1 MKIAIAIW
9 LALAAFT
16 HAAGLEFERLLEEV
30 KAPADAST
38 VTADFKFTNKGG
50 KPVTI
55 SKSDPGCS
63 CLKVQI
69 SGGKLQYAPGESGTV
84 RATFDVGNF
93 SGTVD
98 KAIGLWLD
106 TATGDKPSM
115 VLTVRIHIPVL
126 IALEPKTVT
135 WDVGGKPEP
144 KTISIRMAEGQTI
157 RVLGAKCSSPIFDH
171 ELKTI
176 EEGKKYDLVITPKAA
191 DSPGMGVIRIETDCP
206 LSKHRVQQAFAVV
219 RKPVAGQAATQP

>member
-1 MKIAIAIW
+1 MKIATAIW
-9 LALAAFT
+9 LALAAIS

-38 VTADFKFTNKGG
+38 VTADFKFSNKGD

-69 SGGKLQYAPGESGTV
+69 SGGKLKYAPGESGTV
-84 RATFDVGNF
+84 RATFDMGNF

-106 TATGDKPSM
+106 NASGDRPTM
-115 VLTVRIHIPVL
+115 QLTVRIHIPVL
-126 IALEPKTVT
+126 VALEPKTVT
-135 WDVGGKPEP
+135 WDVGAKPES
-144 KTISIRMAEGQTI
+144 KTIAIRMAEGQTI
-157 RVLGAKCSSPIFDH
+157 RVLSVKCSSPIFDH

-176 EEGKKYDLVITPKAA
+176 EEGKKYDLIVTPKSSE
-191 DSPGMGVIRIETDCP
+191 SPGMGVIRIETDCP
-206 LSKHRVQQAFAVV
+206 ISKHRTQQAFAVM
-219 RKPVAGQAATQP
+219 RKPVAAQAAAQP

>member
-1 MKIAIAIW
+1 MKIATAIW
-9 LALAAFT
+9 LALAAVSQ
-16 HAAGLEFERLLEEV
+16 AAGLSFERVLEEV
-30 KAPADAST
+30 KAPADAT
-38 VTADFKFTNKGG
+38 QVTADFKFTNKGD

-63 CLKVQI
+63 CLSVQI
-69 SGGKLQYAPGESGTV
+69 SGGKLKYAPGESGTV

-98 KAIGLWLD
+98 KAIALWLD
-106 TATGDKPSM
+106 DAVGDKPTM
-115 VLTVRIHIPVL
+115 HLTVRIEIPVL
-126 IALEPKTVT
+126 VTMEPKTAT

-157 RVLGAKCSSPIFDH
+157 KVLSVKCSSPLFEQ

-176 EEGKKYDLVITPKAA
+176 EEGKKYDLIVTPKSA

-206 LSKHRVQQAFAVV
+206 ISKHRLQQAFAVV
-219 RKPVAGQAATQP
+219 RKPVAAQAAAQP

>member
-1 MKIAIAIW
+1 MKIATALW
-9 LALAAFT
+9 LALAAVSQ
-16 HAAGLEFERLLEEV
+16 ADGLAFERLLEEV
-30 KAPADAST
+30 KAPADAT
-38 VTADFKFTNKGG
+38 QVTADFKFTNKGD

-63 CLKVQI
+63 CLSVQI
-69 SGGKLQYAPGESGTV
+69 SGGKLKYAPGESGTV

-106 TATGDKPSM
+106 NATGDKPSM
-115 VLTVRIHIPVL
+115 HLTVRIEIPVL
-126 IALEPKTVT
+126 VTMEPKTAT
-135 WDVGGKPEP
+135 WDVGAKPEP
-144 KTISIRMAEGQTI
+144 KTISIRMAEGQNI
-157 RVLGAKCSSPIFDH
+157 KVLSAKCSSPLFQQ

-176 EEGKKYDLVITPKAA
+176 EEGKKYDLIVTPKSA

-206 LSKHRVQQAFAVV
+206 ISKHRLQQAFAVV
-219 RKPVAGQAATQP
+219 RKPVAAQAATQP